1 MSRTLEFRTAI
12 WLILLSILAGLVL
25 GAMLDRLA
33 FEYHFRHRMHGRM
46 EQHLLVRLQK
56 DLALTPVQQAQVD
69 SVLRQQGNRI
79 ERLRGEVEH
88 LFAARQDSFETEL
101 AKVLTPAQ
109 LQKLHRMIPGR
120 PPGMLPFGL
129 WPGGPHRGDG
139 PRGEGHPGD
148 GHSGPP
154 PPPTDR

>member
-1 MSRTLEFRTAI
+1 V
-12 WLILLSILAGLVL
+12 GLVL

-46 EQHLLVRLQK
+46 EQHVLDRLQR
-56 DLALTPVQQAQVD
+56 DLSLTPVQHAQVD
-69 SVLRQQGNRI
+69 SLLRQQGNRI

-88 LFAARQDSFETEL
+88 LFAARQDSFENEL

-109 LQKLHRMIPGR
+109 LQKLHRMIPRR

-129 WPGGPHRGDG
+129 G
-139 PRGEGHPGD
+139 PRGPRPGGGPPGD
-148 GHSGPP
+148 GHHGEWRHGDGRPGEGPP
-154 PPPTDR
+154 GGSPPPADR